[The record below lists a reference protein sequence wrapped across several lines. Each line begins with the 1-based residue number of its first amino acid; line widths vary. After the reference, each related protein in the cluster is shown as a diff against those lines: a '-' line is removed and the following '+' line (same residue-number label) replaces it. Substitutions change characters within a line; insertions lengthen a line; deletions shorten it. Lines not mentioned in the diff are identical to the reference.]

1 MSFYRDRVY
10 PALVE
15 RLGNPAPIQA
25 LRRTLISEAR
35 GTVLEIGAGSGVN
48 FPYYDVSQIKRL
60 YALEPNPGM
69 RRLAERQ
76 RRPGLEV
83 EFLSLPGERV
93 PLGDASV
100 DTVVSTFTLCT
111 IPAVHEALNS
121 LARVLKQGGA
131 LLFLEN
137 SVADDIRVR
146 RWQERWQPV
155 HHRVFDGLFLTRDIP
170 SLVASAGFRIE
181 QLNAGYLSR
190 FPKSWSHCS
199 WGTAIRS

>member
-10 PALVE
+10 PALVD
-15 RLGNPAPIQA
+15 RLGNPPPTQA
-25 LRRTLISEAR
+25 LRRTLISQAC
-35 GTVLEIGAGSGVN
+35 GTVLEIGAGSGAN

-69 RRLAERQ
+69 RRLAERG

-111 IPAVHEALNS
+111 IPAVREA
-121 LARVLKQGGA
+121 VVPDGA
-131 LLFLEN
+131 
-137 SVADDIRVR
+137 
-146 RWQERWQPV
+146 
-155 HHRVFDGLFLTRDIP
+155 
-170 SLVASAGFRIE
+170 
-181 QLNAGYLSR
+181 
-190 FPKSWSHCS
+190 
-199 WGTAIRS
+199 

>member
-15 RLGNPAPIQA
+15 RLGNPPPIQA
-25 LRRTLISEAR
+25 LRRTLMSEAR
-35 GTVLEIGAGSGVN
+35 GTVLEIGAGSGLN

-83 EFLSLPGERV
+83 EFLSLPGECV
-93 PLGDASV
+93 PLCDASV

-111 IPAVHEALNS
+111 IPAVREALNS

-137 SVADDIRVR
+137 SLADDIRVR

-181 QLNAGYLSR
+181 QLNAVYLSR
-190 FPKSWSHCS
+190 FLKSWSHCC